1 MSLITVQLWR
11 SVFRNF
17 CRKTITLQ
25 RLYNPNNTNLVAG
38 MWMELIFQQSH
49 KNRFT
54 GHISGLTCRQNAS
67 PINAAPRMMDL
78 PFSALYALMASS
90 LQDIWTKN
98 TTDSGSSSEK
108 VQSSLTTDRWMCS
121 TSQWRRFIVVGIPCL
136 KNVMKHPGGDWFEE
150 HQIRWFPQVG
160 VKLPPPKLVSLIGAN

>member
-1 MSLITVQLWR
+1 MSLYTVQLWR
-11 SVFRNF
+11 SVLRNF

-25 RLYNPNNTNLVAG
+25 WLYNPNNTNLIAG

-49 KNRFT
+49 KKRFT
-54 GHISGLTCRQNAS
+54 GHISGLTCRQNAP

-108 VQSSLTTDRWMCS
+108 VQSSLTTDMWMWDSWELKDVLHLPVAKVYSCGEPMS
-121 TSQWRRFIVVGIPCL
+121 

-150 HQIRWFPQVG
+150 HRGEFPIHNSLMFQV
-160 VKLPPPKLVSLIGAN
+160 